1 MGRAL
6 DLDLAIARLVR
17 AGFGYGEVLAMR
29 WPAFKAQLLA
39 VAELEAETLRNQLIL
54 ARAAQADEAGFKRV
68 LGLLEAR

>member
-1 MGRAL
+1 
-6 DLDLAIARLVR
+6 
-17 AGFGYGEVLAMR
+17 MR
-29 WPAFKAQLLA
+29 WPAFKAQLRA